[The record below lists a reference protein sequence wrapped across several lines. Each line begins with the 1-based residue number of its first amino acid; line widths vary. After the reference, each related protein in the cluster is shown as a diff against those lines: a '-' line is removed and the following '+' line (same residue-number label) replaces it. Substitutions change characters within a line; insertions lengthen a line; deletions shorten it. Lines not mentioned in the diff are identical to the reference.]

1 MKSNIVKGEI
11 LYLIRRCLF
20 LRGINNLA
28 EMDKPVSKNN
38 KNDVRVNNNITLNI
52 NLGDPLN
59 LFAIIGGIYIVK
71 RLVKKRNTKRK
82 KMQWP

>member
-1 MKSNIVKGEI
+1 MK
-11 LYLIRRCLF
+11 
-20 LRGINNLA
+20 GIKNLA
-28 EMDKPVSKNN
+28 EMDKPVSNNN

-52 NLGDPLN
+52 NLGDSLN
-59 LFAIIGGIYIVK
+59 LFAIIGGIYVVK

>member
-1 MKSNIVKGEI
+1 M
-11 LYLIRRCLF
+11 
-20 LRGINNLA
+20 RGINNLA